1 VRESDRRRDVRYL
14 IARPKAQLQRYPP
27 VIDAILQCTD
37 PFEVDRE
44 FLSEA
49 LSSIQSLSTI
59 SQLKLFQASRG
70 RGPAGKLQWHDLVPE
85 DQRAAMDKKEQKR
98 QM

>member
-1 VRESDRRRDVRYL
+1 MRENDRRRDVKYL

-27 VIDAILQCTD
+27 VLDAILQCTESS
-37 PFEVDRE
+37 EVDAD
-44 FLSEA
+44 FLAEA

-70 RGPAGKLQWHDLVPE
+70 RGPAGKLQWYDLVSE
-85 DQRAAMDKKEQKR
+85 EQRATMDKKEQKR

>member
-1 VRESDRRRDVRYL
+1 M

-27 VIDAILQCTD
+27 ILDAILQSTD
-37 PFEVDRE
+37 PHEVDFE
-44 FLSEA
+44 FLTEA
-49 LSSIQSLSTI
+49 LASIQSLSTI

-70 RGPAGKLQWHDLVPE
+70 RGPAGKLQWYDLVSE
-85 DQRAAMDKKEQKR
+85 EQKRTMDKKEQKR

>member
-1 VRESDRRRDVRYL
+1 
-14 IARPKAQLQRYPP
+14 
-27 VIDAILQCTD
+27 VIDAILQCTGPD
-37 PFEVDRE
+37 EVDRE
-44 FLSEA
+44 FLGEA

-70 RGPAGKLQWHDLVPE
+70 RGPAGKLQWYDLVSE
-85 DQRAAMDKKEQKR
+85 EQRLSMDKKEQKR

>member
-1 VRESDRRRDVRYL
+1 MRENDRRRDINHL

-27 VIDAILQCTD
+27 ILDAILQYTD
-37 PFEVDRE
+37 PYEVDRE
-44 FLSEA
+44 FLAEA
-49 LSSIQSLSTI
+49 LASIQSLSTI

-70 RGPAGKLQWHDLVPE
+70 RGPAGKLQWYDLVSE
-85 DQRAAMDKKEQKR
+85 EHRQTMDKKEQKR